1 MKAQAEKNAPK
12 VDKEQVIEGLNKL
25 LKTEND
31 RTRDRNGDMTG
42 DNLHE
47 IGKSVRSI
55 GSSVV

>member
-31 RTRDRNGDMTG
+31 RTG

-47 IGKSVRSI
+47 IGKSVKSI
-55 GSSVV
+55 GHTVV